1 MTISHRIPTDPDAG
15 IPDLIRNLADD
26 SKRLMSDEMRLAK
39 LEMRESAK
47 QAGKGGLWLGLAFG
61 VGFVT
66 LVAFTILFSALIG
79 RVVNGHYWIGA
90 LITGLLEL
98 GLAFYFFKRG
108 AREVAEPSYSLE
120 ATRTEAGKTVRW
132 VKQEI
137 RAH

>member
-1 MTISHRIPTDPDAG
+1 MTISHRVPTDPDAG

-66 LVAFTILFSALIG
+66 LVAFTILSSALIG
-79 RVVNGHYWIGA
+79 RVANRHYWVGA
-90 LITGLLEL
+90 IITGLLEIA
-98 GLAFYFFKRG
+98 LAFYFFKRG
-108 AREVAEPSYSLE
+108 TTEVAEPSYTLE
-120 ATRTEAGKTVRW
+120 ETRTEAAKTVRW
-132 VKQEI
+132 VKQEV